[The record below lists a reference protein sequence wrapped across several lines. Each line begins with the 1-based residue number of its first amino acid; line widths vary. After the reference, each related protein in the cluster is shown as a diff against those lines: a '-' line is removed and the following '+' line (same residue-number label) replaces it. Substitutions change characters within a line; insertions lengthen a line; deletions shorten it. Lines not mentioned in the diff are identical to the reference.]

1 MKEVLIICLLFLA
14 PWQRL
19 AQSAQRIRVGS
30 SEEEGEGEREER
42 GAPEKDEVIL
52 LGGSL
57 QGSQQ
62 PGESA
67 KSSHGSKESGH
78 RQQEVTR

>member
-1 MKEVLIICLLFLA
+1 M
-14 PWQRL
+14 
-19 AQSAQRIRVGS
+19 GS
-30 SEEEGEGEREER
+30 LEEEGEGEREER
-42 GAPEKDEVIL
+42 EVPEKDEAIL

-67 KSSHGSKESGH
+67 KSSHRSKESGH